1 MDSIRETSDIEVERG
16 MLPLD
21 LSLDHS
27 KVNDPDARP
36 VRVSVR
42 HLTEEEALGKDPMG
56 HQIDLNGDLASNA
69 APLHGKAMLGGSQ
82 EEIIEAKYVVGCDGA
97 HSWTRQQI
105 GSRMVGE
112 SLDYVWGVMDGHFV
126 TDFPEL
132 VHSVRCHPAYPGS

>member
-1 MDSIRETSDIEVERG
+1 MDSIRETSDIDVERG

-21 LSLDHS
+21 LSLDHT
-27 KVNDPDARP
+27 KVDDPDAHP

-42 HLTEEEALGKDPMG
+42 RLTEEEALGNDPMR
-56 HQIDLNGDLASNA
+56 HQIDLNGDYPRNA
-69 APLHGKAMLGGSQ
+69 AALQGKAMLGESS
-82 EEIIEAKYVVGCDGA
+82 EEIIQAKYVVGCDGA

-126 TDFPEL
+126 TNFPES
-132 VHSVRCHPAYPGS
+132 VHSVGCYAAYRGS